1 MTPILL
7 YPKNEAQAKFFQN
20 AARDN
25 GAEVISFSEKELEWL
40 DDFLFAQ
47 KLVERSKNFKEANE
61 EEYEKL
67 IARKLAE

>member
-1 MTPILL
+1 MDPILL
-7 YPKNEAQAKFFQN
+7 YPKNVADVKFFH
-20 AARDN
+20 DI
-25 GAEVISFSEKELEWL
+25 AEKRGVGMAQLSTEYLEKL

-47 KLVERSKNFKEANE
+47 KLEGRNKNFKEVTE